1 MRGVSVKTR
10 RMFRA
15 IYKAA
20 LTTTKV
26 DSVDGDTVM
35 SPSFPIRRGVVQ
47 GDITSP
53 LYFVLALEQILR
65 NHDTIVGKG
74 VDFGARR
81 VHTLGYADDAAL
93 IDYTPDM
100 ATKRVTAIAKGSR
113 TDADMHISID
123 KTKC

>member
-1 MRGVSVKTR
+1 
-10 RMFRA
+10 MFRA

-53 LYFVLALEQILR
+53 LYFVLTLEQILC

-74 VDFGARR
+74 VNFGARR
-81 VHTLGYADDAAL
+81 VHTLGHADDTAL
-93 IDYTPDM
+93 IDYTPEM
-100 ATKRVTAIAKGSR
+100 ATKRVTAIVKGSR